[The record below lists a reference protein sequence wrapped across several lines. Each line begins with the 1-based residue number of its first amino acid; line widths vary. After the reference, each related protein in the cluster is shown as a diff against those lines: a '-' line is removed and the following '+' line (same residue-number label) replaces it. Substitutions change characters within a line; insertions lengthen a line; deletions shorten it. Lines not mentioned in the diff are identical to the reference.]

1 MRRIL
6 NWLVVL
12 PFALLAMLLAVAN
25 RTPVTLSVDPFTRD
39 SAAFSMTAP
48 LFAVVILA
56 IILGVLVGGFAVWW
70 KQGRYRKRCRIAEQ
84 ELAEARR
91 EIDTLRRDTRP
102 AGPLAFLDR
111 PAA

>member
-1 MRRIL
+1 MRRAL
-6 NWLVVL
+6 NWLIVL
-12 PFALLAMLLAVAN
+12 PFALVAILVAVAN

-39 SAAFSMTAP
+39 STAFSITAP

-56 IILGVLVGGFAVWW
+56 VILGVIVGGIAVWW
-70 KQGRYRKRCRIAEQ
+70 KQGRYRKRCRVAEQ

-91 EIDTLRRDTRP
+91 EIDTLRRDSRP